1 MSNGNTD
8 TTIENG
14 FKTEFKAAL
23 DSDITLL
30 VPHGMHPA
38 RLCPWYAQP
47 ETSAQKIG
55 LPLDPGAAWNMVW
68 AHGTGRGPW
77 QGGTLHGFE
86 ISYGMGIRYEL
97 LVIGDAK
104 YWVPR
109 SVREEEMDSAA
120 EWEEIANSMWSHLW
134 EHMYFESAGRAGQIP
149 EDYGEDRLE
158 QAWKE
163 AGRMVS
169 VGEESEEEE
178 ETEEPRELSPTEP
191 GRMEERGFMM
201 WTAGINVGES

>member
-1 MSNGNTD
+1 MTDRNTD

-14 FKTEFKAAL
+14 FKTEFQRPL
-23 DSDITLL
+23 DADTTMLAP
-30 VPHGMHPA
+30 VGMHPA
-38 RLCPWYAQP
+38 RLSPWYDQAA
-47 ETSAQKIG
+47 TWAHMIG

-97 LVIGDAK
+97 LTIGDAK

-120 EWEEIANSMWSHLW
+120 EWEKIADSTWAHLW
-134 EHMYFESAGRAGQIP
+134 EHMYFDKLGQAGGIP

-158 QAWKE
+158 RAWKE
-163 AGRMVS
+163 AGRTES
-169 VGEESEEEE
+169 DEESEEEE
-178 ETEEPRELSPTEP
+178 ETEEPRELSPAEP
-191 GRMEERGFMM
+191 GRMEERGFMT
-201 WTAGINVGES
+201 WTAGITVGEA